1 MTIGTD
7 KVQVAKYESSS
18 GGGSEEDM
26 GVYGNSDPIV
36 PQEDAIESA
45 GGYVNDSGNRDNIVG
60 WHRHNGLLYQFD
72 ADHAYPGIPIGQGDF
87 DVDTILTSEAGEV
100 LVNEDGNVLVSG

>member
-7 KVQVAKYESSS
+7 KVQVAKYESVS
-18 GGGSEEDM
+18 GGGSGDDE
-26 GVYGNSDPIV
+26 GLHGNSDPIE

-45 GGYVNDSGNRDNIVG
+45 GGYVNDSGNRDSTVG
-60 WHRHNGLLYQFD
+60 WHRHNGLFYHFD
-72 ADHAYPGIPIGQGDF
+72 SDHSYPGIPINEF
-87 DVDTILTSEAGEV
+87 DVDTILTNEDGEV